1 MNIIEYIICSKKHTE
16 HFDGVHHDI
25 AMILIQEAI
34 FEVREFSNGVIPCI
48 TGVVSNLI
56 ATLGTETMLVN
67 QMTEH

>member
-1 MNIIEYIICSKKHTE
+1 
-16 HFDGVHHDI
+16 
-25 AMILIQEAI
+25 MILIQEAI
-34 FEVREFSNGVIPCI
+34 FAVQEFSNGVIPCI